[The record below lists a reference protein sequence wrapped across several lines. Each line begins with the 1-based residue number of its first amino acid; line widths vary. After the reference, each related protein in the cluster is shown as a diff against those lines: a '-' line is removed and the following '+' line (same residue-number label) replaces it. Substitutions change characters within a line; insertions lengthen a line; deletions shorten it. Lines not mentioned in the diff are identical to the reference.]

1 MTAHG
6 LATKDKLVARDT
18 LAEPIV
24 KEGLVLQVNKKK
36 FGPSFKKN
44 AQYVQGY
51 LDSLTEESLL
61 QDFKDKMQIG
71 NG

>member
-6 LATKDKLVARDT
+6 TATKEKLIARDT
-18 LAEPIV
+18 LAEPII

-36 FGPSFKKN
+36 FGPVFKKN

-51 LDSLTEESLL
+51 LDSLSEEKLL
-61 QDFKDKMQIG
+61 ADFKEKLQIG